1 MKRDNKNIWI
11 AVIAILVVILVI
23 NVAAFF
29 GRIFQGREPITYSE
43 SSLMYDIADE
53 RYFRLLEDIRANENA
68 PGDYMKGFSEYK
80 AVADYYEA
88 VSLRKAYA
96 AFGDEQEAQKWADKA
111 EKSQNGM
118 GDYAFTKEKI
128 DREFGMK

>member
-11 AVIAILVVILVI
+11 AVITILVVILVI
-23 NVAAFF
+23 NVAALF
-29 GRIFQGREPITYSE
+29 GRIFQGQEPITYSE

-53 RYFRLLEDIRANENA
+53 RYFRLVEDIKTNENA

-80 AVADYYEA
+80 AVADYFEA
-88 VSLRKAYA
+88 VSLQKAFAVY
-96 AFGDEQEAQKWADKA
+96 GDEQEAQKWADKA
-111 EKSQNGM
+111 AASQNSM

-128 DREFGMK
+128 DREFEMK